1 MKEFIEEY
9 VESIH
14 TCLAGIPC
22 GDIQKLAGML
32 LSACE
37 RGATIFIAGNGGS
50 AATASH
56 LACDLTKTTLGT
68 NPRDKLNRFRAVSLS
83 DNVALMTAW
92 ANDEGY
98 EHIFSEQ
105 IKNLGRVEDVLVVIS
120 ASGNSPNIL
129 YALETARSL
138 GIRTVGLLGFGGGKA
153 KLLAEE
159 NIVIESYD
167 YGLVEG
173 AHAVLGHMV
182 TSWIR
187 SVLRDSEESS
197 CPGDAPL
204 CISCSPLPAAC
215 AVPAGKSVEA

>member
-1 MKEFIEEY
+1 MRWEFSETNNEAPGDLPPVSVVSLRKEMVIVKGFIEEY

-14 TCLAGIPC
+14 ACLAGIPPEV
-22 GDIQKLAGML
+22 IQKLAGTL

-68 NPRDKLNRFRAVSLS
+68 NPRDKSNRFRAVSLS

-105 IKNLGRVEDVLVVIS
+105 IKNLGRVDDVLVVTS
-120 ASGNSPNIL
+120 ASGNSPKKEIN
-129 YALETARSL
+129 AR
-138 GIRTVGLLGFGGGKA
+138 
-153 KLLAEE
+153 
-159 NIVIESYD
+159 
-167 YGLVEG
+167 
-173 AHAVLGHMV
+173 
-182 TSWIR
+182 
-187 SVLRDSEESS
+187 
-197 CPGDAPL
+197 
-204 CISCSPLPAAC
+204 
-215 AVPAGKSVEA
+215 